1 MEREKQI
8 TQREQ
13 EQRLR
18 EKTQQ
23 NLIEFLKAKL
33 AERRTAKRVSKTQ
46 TRKRVVMNKITK
58 ATSS

>member
-1 MEREKQI
+1 MERETQI
-8 TQREQ
+8 MQREQ

-18 EKTQQ
+18 EKTQK

-33 AERRTAKRVSKTQ
+33 DERRTAKRASKTQ
-46 TRKRVVMNKITK
+46 TRNRVVLNKITK